1 MANIVKNVT
10 KAVSKADQGVDLAF
24 GFISKNASVKRQA
37 RKMEQTMSTVKRG
50 AGQIGSNQSVSVNR
64 GASALGSSYKKTTT
78 LKPGANTVSQAPM
91 RSNAPVMVDRSTVGV
106 AGKVK
111 SNEAVNPTIGRS
123 YGKVDRE
130 TVNRKRATY
139 SEGKQTA
146 QTQKAADQQAAK
158 QVAQNE
164 ANRAGNESIK
174 QSNEKITEMKSQ
186 AKAKFKGFLND
197 VNPKDVSDEYAYIAN
212 RRKQKAENNIAE
224 MVNSGR
230 ITAEKGAQMSK
241 ELSSSSQIQ
250 MLNQKANAGNNSRMD
265 LFNDLADSNAKM
277 SGRTEAN
284 LVDKGAAAMEMAGS
298 YFLSGDKSRNTKRIG
313 TAVGAYGATAYG
325 TRKLSG
331 GDATYNSHGRRD
343 IVGVPFF

>member
-1 MANIVKNVT
+1 MMGLNANKAINAMVSGTKKLMSKTPKANTYDYSRVVKWGKGGSATARTKAPIVDSFNKPKAHVTQYNKAVGHVNYNMDLGNVT
-10 KAVSKADQGVDLAF
+10 ANKAV
-24 GFISKNASVKRQA
+24 N
-37 RKMEQTMSTVKRG
+37 
-50 AGQIGSNQSVSVNR
+50 
-64 GASALGSSYKKTTT
+64 KTTAANQAV
-78 LKPGANTVSQAPM
+78 KPEAPKKQSTQ
-91 RSNAPVMVDRSTVGV
+91 RQRQQPTEAP
-106 AGKVK
+106 K
-111 SNEAVNPTIGRS
+111 
-123 YGKVDRE
+123 
-130 TVNRKRATY
+130 
-139 SEGKQTA
+139 TA
-146 QTQKAADQQAAK
+146 QTKKAADQQAAK

-186 AKAKFKGFLND
+186 AQAKFQGFLND

-212 RRKQKAENNIAE
+212 QRKQKARNFTGANAGTTMTPEKAASLENA
-224 MVNSGR
+224 MY
-230 ITAEKGAQMSK
+230 
-241 ELSSSSQIQ
+241 SSADEFAK
-250 MLNQKANAGNNSRMD
+250 KANAGNNSRMD

-325 TRKLSG
+325 ARKLSG
-331 GDATYNSHGRRD
+331 GDATYNSSGRRD

>member
-164 ANRAGNESIK
+164 ANRAGNESVK
-174 QSNEKITEMKSQ
+174 QSNEKIAEMKSQ
-186 AKAKFKGFLND
+186 AQAKFQGFLND

-212 RRKQKAENNIAE
+212 QRKQKARNLTGANAGTTMTPEKAASLENA
-224 MVNSGR
+224 MY
-230 ITAEKGAQMSK
+230 
-241 ELSSSSQIQ
+241 SSADEFAK
-250 MLNQKANAGNNSRMD
+250 KANAGNNSRMD
-265 LFNDLADSNAKM
+265 LFKDLADSNAKM

-325 TRKLSG
+325 SRKLSG

>member
-1 MANIVKNVT
+1 MMGLNANKAINAMVSGTKKLMSKAPKANAHDYSKVVKWGKGGSATARTKAPIVDSFNKPKAHVAQYNKAVGHVNYNMDLGNVT
-10 KAVSKADQGVDLAF
+10 ANKAV
-24 GFISKNASVKRQA
+24 N
-37 RKMEQTMSTVKRG
+37 
-50 AGQIGSNQSVSVNR
+50 
-64 GASALGSSYKKTTT
+64 KTTAANQAV
-78 LKPGANTVSQAPM
+78 KPEAPKKQSAQ
-91 RSNAPVMVDRSTVGV
+91 RQSKQPTEAP
-106 AGKVK
+106 K
-111 SNEAVNPTIGRS
+111 
-123 YGKVDRE
+123 
-130 TVNRKRATY
+130 
-139 SEGKQTA
+139 TA
-146 QTQKAADQQAAK
+146 QTKKAADQQAAK

-186 AKAKFKGFLND
+186 AQAKFQGFLND

-212 RRKQKAENNIAE
+212 QRKQKARNFTGANAGTTMTPEKAASLENA
-224 MVNSGR
+224 MY
-230 ITAEKGAQMSK
+230 
-241 ELSSSSQIQ
+241 SSADEFAK
-250 MLNQKANAGNNSRMD
+250 KANAGNNSRMD